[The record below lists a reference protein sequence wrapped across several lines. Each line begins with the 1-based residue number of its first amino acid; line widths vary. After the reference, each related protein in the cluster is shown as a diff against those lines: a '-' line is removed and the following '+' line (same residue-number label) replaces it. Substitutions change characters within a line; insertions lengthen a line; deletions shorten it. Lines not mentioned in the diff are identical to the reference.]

1 MGLRLLPVDAGEG
14 PRAIPVSRQNSRTI
28 AGSRFV
34 STKTEVAQH
43 LPLELRVDEAKQR
56 RLLDRTSKSQLLL
69 LTDAEYEAGLCRLTA
84 EQPVL
89 RADLR
94 LFATTGVLGAA
105 AG

>member
-1 MGLRLLPVDAGEG
+1 
-14 PRAIPVSRQNSRTI
+14 
-28 AGSRFV
+28 
-34 STKTEVAQH
+34 
-43 LPLELRVDEAKQR
+43 
-56 RLLDRTSKSQLLL
+56 LL